1 MLVRPET
8 EDDRDA
14 VRAVNV
20 AAFDTPQEADLVD
33 MLRGQATP
41 IVSLVAEEDGAIL
54 GHIMFSP
61 VSLEGHLG
69 LKLMGLAPMAVS
81 PSHQRRGIG
90 SQLVGAGL
98 EHCRQLSCAAVV
110 VLGHPTYYPR
120 FGFAPASEFGMRCEY
135 DVPPEV
141 FMALEIEPGALSF
154 GSGTVRYHP
163 AWKVKLWKIQ

>member
-20 AAFDTPQEADLVD
+20 AAFDTPLEADLVD
-33 MLRGQATP
+33 ALRREATP
-41 IVSLVAEEDGAIL
+41 IVSLVAEEEGAIV

-61 VSLEGHLG
+61 VSLEGHLD
-69 LKLMGLAPMAVS
+69 LQLMGLAPMAVS

-90 SQLVGAGL
+90 SQLVSAGL
-98 EHCRQLSCAAVV
+98 EHCRNLDCAVV
-110 VLGHPTYYPR
+110 VVVGHPTYYPR
-120 FGFAPASEFGMRCEY
+120 FGFAPASEFEMRCDY

-141 FMALEIEPGALSF
+141 FMALEIEPGALRETSGTIRFHPAF
-154 GSGTVRYHP
+154 GS
-163 AWKVKLWKIQ
+163 A

>member
-33 MLRGQATP
+33 TLRGGATP
-41 IVSLVAEEDGAIL
+41 IVSLVAEEDGAIH

-61 VSLEGHLG
+61 VSLEGHLS
-69 LKLMGLAPMAVS
+69 LQLMGLGPMAVS

-90 SQLVGAGL
+90 SQLVDAGL
-98 EHCRQLSCAAVV
+98 EHCLKLGCAAVV
-110 VLGHPTYYPR
+110 VVGHPTYYPR
-120 FGFAPASEFGMRCEY
+120 FGFAPASEFEMRCEY

-141 FMALEIEPGALSF
+141 FMALEIEPGALRARSGTIRFHPAF
-154 GSGTVRYHP
+154 GS
-163 AWKVKLWKIQ
+163 A